1 MSRRSRSNRRG
12 RSRRYDDY
20 DYDYEYEYQ
29 DDGYDD
35 YDDYDDYY
43 ERPRRG
49 HKALFIIFIVLAVL
63 IILAEIAYLA
73 FGHYYNLLDFRSGL
87 SASERAAAI
96 AGFDASTLREEEE
109 IDEGYE
115 IATDAEIADIQSRI
129 QAHLAAGGTLI
140 SDDDVVNILL
150 IGTDARTRTEAA
162 RSDAMILV
170 SLNKRTQKIVL
181 TSFMRDIYTYI
192 PDYGYNRLN
201 APYAIA
207 GADYLI
213 ETLEADFG
221 VSIDSYAAVNFYDF
235 ADIIDTLGGVDLT
248 LTNAEVDFINGQV
261 FDEQLQLGVGT
272 GPVWLDYEASGY
284 YHLNGTQALAHCRNR
299 SSAGSDAD
307 RTDRQRAVISEMI
320 TKAKGMSISEL
331 NSLLDV
337 VLPMVV
343 TDLTQADC
351 LSLIL
356 HSGEYLGYTVESI
369 RIPAVSYSFTTIS
382 GMSVISVDFAAN
394 AAVIQDA
401 IYG

>member
-49 HKALFIIFIVLAVL
+49 HKALFVIFIVLAVL

-87 SASERAAAI
+87 SASERAAA
-96 AGFDASTLREEEE
+96 E
-109 IDEGYE
+109 IDEGYDV
-115 IATDAEIADIQSRI
+115 ATDAEIADIQSRI

-307 RTDRQRAVISEMI
+307 RTDRQRTVISEMI